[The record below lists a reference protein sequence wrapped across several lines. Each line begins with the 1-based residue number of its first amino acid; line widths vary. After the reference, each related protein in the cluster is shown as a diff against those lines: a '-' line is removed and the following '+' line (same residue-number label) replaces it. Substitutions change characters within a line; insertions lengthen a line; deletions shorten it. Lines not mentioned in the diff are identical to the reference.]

1 MFLEVL
7 LWLKTIEKE
16 GIKNKN
22 FNFINLYLPI
32 RFDKLRTIKKLL
44 FSMISSIQTIEN
56 DEVFA
61 QQLIAEGLNFHPD
74 DNFCDY
80 INLETMEST
89 YSESE
94 AQIRNQLMDR
104 CFEVCEAE
112 GIEIYSV
119 MGKYL
124 FDYFKISE

>member
-1 MFLEVL
+1 
-7 LWLKTIEKE
+7 
-16 GIKNKN
+16 
-22 FNFINLYLPI
+22 
-32 RFDKLRTIKKLL
+32 
-44 FSMISSIQTIEN
+44 MIQAITNRE
-56 DEVFA
+56 DVEAFA

-74 DNFCDY
+74 DDFCDY
-80 INLETMEST
+80 INLETKEST

-124 FDYFKISE
+124 FDYFKIST